1 MLESFSATGFRNLGS
16 APFSFAPGVTLF
28 SGENGAGKT
37 NILEAIAVVAGRP
50 SFRNAESREMAR
62 EGAFFVRATVRSE
75 GGTDE
80 IAAHWSAGQPR
91 RFSKNGERATF
102 AEAGEALPAVFLA
115 PEDRSLFLGAPNVRR
130 KFLDRLAITLYPA
143 AAETYD
149 RFRRALAQRNALLA
163 SSSPDAGALEAWTEE
178 FIRCAQAVAA
188 RREDARALWSEC
200 FAARLASA
208 GALSELRAEP
218 KREPPEAYAE
228 RARALAPRERERGHS
243 LFGPQRDDLEFTRGA
258 RSFGSSAS
266 TGEIMRA
273 AFLVRLSEGETV
285 ARARGAAPF
294 YALDDF
300 DAELS
305 PGAAESLLAGLPGDA
320 QVALTSA
327 HPDAADRCP
336 RRPDAVFEVV
346 DGCARPRTFGTMKE
360 NLRRIG

>member
-1 MLESFSATGFRNLGS
+1 MLESFSTTGFRNLGS

-50 SFRNAESREMAR
+50 SFRNAESRDMAR
-62 EGAFFVRATVRSE
+62 EGSFFVRASVRRESGAE
-75 GGTDE
+75 QV
-80 IAAHWSAGQPR
+80 AVHWSAGQPR
-91 RFSKNGERATF
+91 RFSRNGERATF

-115 PEDRSLFLGAPNVRR
+115 PEDRALFLGTPAVRR
-130 KFLDRLAITLYPA
+130 KFLDRLSITLYPA

-163 SSSPDAGALEAWTEE
+163 SPSPDAGALEAWTEE

-188 RREDARALWSEC
+188 RREEARELWSER

-208 GALSELRAEP
+208 GALSDLRAEP
-218 KREPPEAYAE
+218 KAAPPEAYAE
-228 RARALAPRERERGHS
+228 RARALASRERERGHT
-243 LFGPQRDDLEFTRGA
+243 LFGPQRDDLEFTRGGKA
-258 RSFGSSAS
+258 FGSSAS

-285 ARARGAAPF
+285 ARARGVAPF

-305 PGAAESLLAGLPGDA
+305 PGAAESLLGALPEDA

-327 HPDAADRCP
+327 HPDAAERCP
-336 RRPDAVFEVV
+336 RRPEAVFEVV
-346 DGCARPRTFGTMKE
+346 EGCARPKMLGTTRE
-360 NLRRIG
+360 NMRRIG

>member
-1 MLESFSATGFRNLGS
+1 LLESFSATGFRNLGS
-16 APFSFAPGVTLF
+16 SPFSFAPGITLF

-37 NILEAIAVVAGRP
+37 NVLEAIAVVSGRP
-50 SFRNAESREMAR
+50 SFRNAESRDMAR
-62 EGAFFVRATVRSE
+62 EGSFFVRAAVRRD
-75 GGTDE
+75 GGADQ

-115 PEDRSLFLGAPNVRR
+115 PEDRALFLGSPSVRR
-130 KFLDRLAITLYPA
+130 RFLDRLAVTLFPA
-143 AAETYD
+143 AAESYD

-163 SSSPDAGALEAWTEE
+163 SPSPRREELDAWTEE
-178 FIRCAQAVAA
+178 FVRCAQAVAA
-188 RREDARALWSEC
+188 RRLEACALWRER

-208 GALSELRAEP
+208 GSLSGLRAEP
-218 KREPPEAYAE
+218 KGEPPEAYAE
-228 RARALAPRERERGHS
+228 RARALAARERERGHT
-243 LFGPQRDDLEFTRGA
+243 LFGPQRDDLEFTRGGKD
-258 RSFGSSAS
+258 FGSSAS

-285 ARARGAAPF
+285 AGARGVVPF

-305 PGAAESLLAGLPGDA
+305 PGAAESLLGELPGEA

-346 DGCARPRTFGTMKE
+346 EGAARPRTMKE

>member
-37 NILEAIAVVAGRP
+37 NILEAIAVVCGRP
-50 SFRNAESREMAR
+50 SFRNAESRDMAR
-62 EGAFFVRATVRSE
+62 EGTFFVRAAVRGE
-75 GGTDE
+75 GGPDQ
-80 IAAHWSAGQPR
+80 IAVHWASGQPR
-91 RFSKNGERATF
+91 RFSRNGERATF
-102 AEAGEALPAVFLA
+102 AEAGDVFPAVFLA
-115 PEDRSLFLGAPNVRR
+115 PEDRALFLGTPAVRR
-130 KFLDRLAITLYPA
+130 RFLDRLAVTLFPA
-143 AAETYD
+143 AAGGYD

-163 SSSPDAGALEAWTEE
+163 SPSPRADELAAWTEE
-178 FIRCAQAVAA
+178 FIGCAHVVAA
-188 RREDARALWSEC
+188 RRREAFAMWREKL
-200 FAARLASA
+200 AARIASS
-208 GALSELRAEP
+208 GTLSELRAEP
-218 KREPPEAYAE
+218 KGEPPEEYAE
-228 RARALAPRERERGHS
+228 RARVLAARERERGHT
-243 LFGPQRDDLEFTRGA
+243 LFGPQRDDLEFTRAGKG
-258 RSFGSSAS
+258 FGTSAS

-273 AFLVRLSEGETV
+273 AFLVRLSEGDTV
-285 ARARGAAPF
+285 AGARGVVPF

-305 PGAAESLLAGLPGDA
+305 PGAAESLLAELPAAA

-346 DGCARPRTFGTMKE
+346 DGSARPRTMKE